1 MAWLEVEAAFET
13 GASIPKAALAVS
25 ILLLASHGYGLLVLP
40 PRACRGRLS
49 RDGWIVRIAVG
60 LCLTAL
66 LAMLLGLSRCAN
78 LYSNSAILFVGL
90 IANASLIHKGTWAAP
105 ERWMRSIVRSSSRLP
120 CWLLFGI
127 TLLTLGPALCLPDGW
142 DELVYHHELPKRWQ
156 RDGWLAIYPDLPYS
170 GFPSLAETLFW
181 LVNPIEGVIVP
192 RLLAWISWIL
202 GIIALF
208 RFLRQRLDEMG
219 ATVLT
224 ATISMSPVL
233 LLTSQNCYVESVQ
246 FFLFNSTLLLIGIPK
261 RNTTQLR
268 SGRVALSI
276 GILIGGIL
284 GIKLTGISVSAL
296 ILFWVVC
303 DAILARFQRR
313 SLVFAILVATGML
326 ALAFPFYLRP
336 WLFTGNPTYPYFAD
350 WFGAGETMRA
360 VSAYHH
366 HIGASFGLHN
376 LSGLVFAP
384 FLQAVVVDLYDGS
397 FGYQLIVL
405 IAMSMGGLW
414 MRGLNWMDRRTLLN
428 LVSCILLYGFWFFTA
443 QQARFAIALVTLIAV
458 GASHHLCIMSRRS
471 RRLCHLTIVLLTL
484 ISFPY
489 WTIGY
494 YFATWG
500 VVTHVVPPIVHLAE
514 GTRNDYVKVVEYLNN
529 QPSTSRT
536 LLVYEHR
543 CFYLKNAAEIATP
556 EFQAGPFTGLDLAAG
571 YEFFCETL
579 LDTQT
584 THLVIARTPTGP
596 DEIVS
601 WERSS
606 NALLQYV
613 QTAISSRFLTTVWE
627 SEHYWVFQIKP
638 A

>member
-1 MAWLEVEAAFET
+1 METAIET
-13 GASIPKAALAVS
+13 GASIPKAALAVA

-40 PRACRGRLS
+40 TSDCRGRLS
-49 RDGWIVRIAVG
+49 RDGWIVRVAAG
-60 LCLTAL
+60 LCLIAAV
-66 LAMLLGLSRCAN
+66 AMLIGLSRNSN
-78 LYSNSAILFVGL
+78 LYSNNAILFVGL
-90 IANASLIHKGTWAAP
+90 IANAGLIHKETWTAF
-105 ERWMRSIVRSSSRLP
+105 ERWMRSTLRSSSRLP
-120 CWLLFGI
+120 CWSLFGI
-127 TLLTLGPALCLPDGW
+127 SLLTLGPALCIPDGW

-192 RLLAWISWIL
+192 RLLSWSSWIL
-202 GIIALF
+202 GIIAMF
-208 RFLRQRLDEMG
+208 RFLRQRLDEIG

-224 ATISMSPVL
+224 AAISMSPVL

-246 FFLFNSTLLLIGIPK
+246 FFLFNSTLLLIGAPK
-261 RNTTQLR
+261 RPATQLR

-276 GILIGGIL
+276 GILLGGIM
-284 GIKLTGISVSAL
+284 GVKLTGISVSTL

-313 SLVFAILVATGML
+313 SLAYAVLVATGML

-350 WFGAGETMRA
+350 WFGADETMRT

-366 HIGASFGLHN
+366 HIGASFGLHSSN
-376 LSGLVFAP
+376 GLVFAP
-384 FLQAVVVDLYDGS
+384 FLQAVVVDLYDGG

-405 IAMSMGGLW
+405 IAICIGGLW

-458 GASHHLCIMSRRS
+458 CASQHLCIVSRQS
-471 RRLCHLTIVLLTL
+471 RRLYHLSIVFMTL

-489 WTIGY
+489 GTIGY
-494 YFATWG
+494 YAATWG
-500 VVTHVVPPIVHLAE
+500 VVTRVVPPIVHLTE
-514 GTRNDYVKVVEYLNN
+514 GTRNDYVKVVGYLNN

-536 LLVYEHR
+536 LLLYEHR
-543 CFYLKNAAEIATP
+543 SFYLKNAAEIATP
-556 EFQAGPFTGLDLAAG
+556 EFQVGPFTGLDVTAG
-571 YEFFCETL
+571 YKLFCKTL

-606 NALLQYV
+606 NTLLQYV
-613 QTAISSRFLTTVWE
+613 QTAISSRFLSTVWE
-627 SEHYWVFQIKP
+627 SEHYWVFQINP
-638 A
+638 S